1 MNMQPPQPADANL
14 ARSVLA
20 RVLSVLEIDPMGSP
34 EETEEIAQTR
44 ARAVA
49 AILMALDEGES
60 RPDVLFSRA
69 LSFVAARC

>member
-1 MNMQPPQPADANL
+1 
-14 ARSVLA
+14 
-20 RVLSVLEIDPMGSP
+20 VLEIDPFGSLDEP
-34 EETEEIAQTR
+34 EEVAQTR

-49 AILMALDEGES
+49 AILMALDEGET